1 MNRLLL
7 PGLLLLLSVQF
18 CAAQSAYRI
27 KGHLIDTLTT
37 NPGYLS
43 AVTLLRAQDT
53 VIENFTRADDNG
65 VFSISAAK
73 PGKYLLLI
81 SHPGYVDYTDLLYIK
96 DTLTD
101 LDTIVMLSKEHM
113 LKEFVFTQQVAA
125 IKIKGDTTE
134 YMADS
139 FMNKAGATVE
149 DLLKKLPGIQVDK
162 NGKITAQGQTVE
174 KVLVDG
180 EEFFSDDPKV
190 VTQGLASNVV
200 EKVQVFDKKSDQAEF
215 TGIDDGEKTRTINL
229 QLKENMKKGLFGK
242 ADGGMGT
249 DNYYQE
255 QLMLNAFRGKRQIAG
270 FGIASNT
277 DKVGLGWNESEKY
290 GGADRVTE
298 MTDDGYYTIYSSG
311 GDDFGGWNGTYN
323 GDGLPKVM
331 TGGLHFA
338 DKWNHDIHHASA
350 SYRYALQQVKGTGNN
365 SKIYTLSGD
374 SSRVNTENKTQL
386 QRAERNKVSGLYEWK
401 IDSLTSLK
409 MTAGGEMKRTN
420 VNSVYHT
427 ETYNIVG
434 DSVGEKTLNDRDITS
449 ASYEQSFNADVI
461 LRRKFLKKGRSLSV
475 DLKETYKDIKGDGR
489 LISAIYRPGTGADST
504 DQRKENAS
512 NDVTLYGKA
521 VYTEP
526 ISKVAFI
533 EGNYALSVRNSTASN
548 LSFDNRPGA
557 TDAPVDSFSSDF
569 RYNITTQQGGLS
581 LKFVMKQIN
590 MSFGSNVSNAAFLQ
604 TDHRHGDTSRRYD
617 YFNIFPKANF
627 SYKISKQTSLRASYN
642 GSTRQPNINQVQP
655 LNQNTDPLNISV
667 GNPGLKQEFNN
678 NMSLNF
684 NNYKV
689 LSNTYLY
696 VGVSGSLTD
705 NAISTEQEIR
715 NGVNYTRY
723 INVDGN
729 RSMNW
734 WGGYDFKIKKTN
746 LQLAMNVDGEVNRI
760 VNVVNGMQ
768 NISTNNAYTFNPSL
782 RYEKEEKYEFRVG
795 PGVTYNN
802 NKSTINVNATDYWV
816 LNGDV
821 SGDVYLPKNFE
832 IGTSATMM
840 FRQKTVVFTQNNSII
855 RWNAYV
861 SKKFRKKK
869 DLMLKLYVFDI
880 LNQNLGYTRE
890 AKGNVLT
897 QNNYTTIRRY
907 GMLSLI
913 WNFNFSPGAAPAA
926 TDDDD

>member
-1 MNRLLL
+1 MKRLLL
-7 PGLLLLLSVQF
+7 PALLLLLSVQF
-18 CAAQSAYRI
+18 CAAQNAFRI
-27 KGHLIDTLTT
+27 KGHLIDTVTT
-37 NPGYLS
+37 TPGYLS

-53 VIENFTRADDNG
+53 VIESYTRADDNG
-65 VFSISAAK
+65 VFAINAGK

-81 SHPGYVDYTDLLYIK
+81 SHPGYVDYTDLLTIK

-149 DLLKKLPGIQVDK
+149 ELLKKLPGVQVDK

-190 VTQGLASNVV
+190 VTQGMAANVV

-242 ADGGMGT
+242 AEGGMGT

-255 QLMLNAFRGKRQIAG
+255 QLMLNAFKGKRQISG
-270 FGIASNT
+270 FGIVSNT
-277 DKVGLGWNESEKY
+277 DKVGLGWSESEKY
-290 GGADRVTE
+290 GGSDRVTE
-298 MTDDGYYTIYSSG
+298 MTDEGYYTIYSSG
-311 GDDFGGWNGTYN
+311 GDDFGGWNGTYD
-323 GDGLPKVM
+323 GDGLPSVR

-338 DKWNHDIHHASA
+338 DKWNHDIHHASG

-374 SSRVNTENKTQL
+374 SSRVNNESKTQL
-386 QRAERNKVSGLYEWK
+386 QRAERNKLSGLYEWK

-409 MTAGGEMKRTN
+409 MTLGGEMKRSN
-420 VNSVYHT
+420 VNSGYHT
-427 ETYNIVG
+427 ETYNIIG
-434 DSVGEKTLNDRDITS
+434 DTAGAKTLNDRDITS

-461 LRRKFLKKGRSLSV
+461 LRRKFLKKGRSLSM
-475 DLKETYKDIKGDGR
+475 DFKQTYKDIEGDGR
-489 LISAIYRPGTGADST
+489 LLSAIDRPGMGVDST
-504 DQRKENAS
+504 NQRKKNAS

-526 ISKVAFI
+526 LSKVMFI

-548 LSFDNRPGA
+548 LSFDNRVGS

-569 RYNITTQQGGLS
+569 RYNVTTNQGGLS
-581 LKFVMKQIN
+581 LKFVLKQIN
-590 MSFGSNVSNAAFLQ
+590 MSFGSDVSNASFLQ

-642 GSTRQPNINQVQP
+642 GNTRQPNINQVQP
-655 LNQNTDPLNISV
+655 LNQNTDPLNITV
-667 GNPGLKQEFNN
+667 GNPGLKQEFRNN
-678 NMSLNF
+678 VSLNF

-689 LSNTYLY
+689 LSNTYMY
-696 VGVSGSLTD
+696 VGISGSLTD
-705 NAISTEQEIR
+705 NAISTSQTIR
-715 NGVNYTRY
+715 DGVNYIRY

-729 RSMNW
+729 RSLNW
-734 WGGYDFKIKKTN
+734 WGGYNFKIKKPE
-746 LQLAMNVDGEVNRI
+746 LQIGLNVDGNANRI

-768 NISTNNAYTFNPSL
+768 NISTNNAYTFGPNV
-782 RYEKEEKYEFRVG
+782 RFEKEEKYEFSIG
-795 PGVTYNN
+795 PGVTYNDN
-802 NKSTINVNATDYWV
+802 RSTINVNPINYWV

-832 IGTSATMM
+832 IGSTATMM

-855 RWNAYV
+855 KWNAYV

-869 DLMLKLYVFDI
+869 DMMLKLYVFDI

-890 AKGNVLT
+890 AQGNVLT

-907 GMLSLI
+907 GMLSFI
-913 WNFNFSPGAAPAA
+913 WNFNFSPGAAAA